1 MHLQNFPANMFYI
14 YIYIFQVNKRHYEF
28 SSKYEIFVVK
38 FVYNKSRTNLLIKKP
53 KMTYNK
59 KVFHRIIII
68 QYFITL

>member
-14 YIYIFQVNKRHYEF
+14 YIYIFQVNKRYYEF

-38 FVYNKSRTNLLIKKP
+38 FVYNKSQTNLLIKEP

>member
-1 MHLQNFPANMFYI
+1 MHLQNFLANMFYI
-14 YIYIFQVNKRHYEF
+14 YIYIFQVNKRYYEF